1 MIVLDTHALIWWV
14 GGIKRLSKQAGQLV
28 EEEKKRGEVM
38 ISVISVWEA
47 AILIKKGK
55 LKLTMNLTEWVESL
69 EKSFYV
75 KIMPID
81 SWIAIESVN
90 LPGEFHKDPADR
102 MIVATAR
109 QLGAKL
115 VSKDKKILNYKH
127 VQAVW

>member
-109 QLGAKL
+109 QLGVKL